1 MLKILQP
8 RIQQYM
14 NQELPEVQTEFR
26 KGRGTR
32 GQIAN
37 IYWVMEKQES
47 SKITSTS
54 ALLTILK
61 FLTVWIITN
70 SRKFLKIW
78 EYQPPYMPSEKA
90 FCRSRLLGET
100 SITSDMQM
108 ILPLWQKA
116 KRN

>member
-32 GQIAN
+32 DQISN
-37 IYWVMEKQES
+37 ICWIIKKAIEFQK
-47 SKITSTS
+47 KSTS
-54 ALLTILK
+54 ASLTIRKL
-61 FLTVWIITN
+61 LTVWIITK

-108 ILPLWQKA
+108 IPHL
-116 KRN
+116 